1 MNRFRMRASVGLA
14 ACGLAAAALTGCGS
28 GQISQTATQE
38 PAVNGTNA
46 QAGQISLRNVHLRA
60 PQQKDYVEPGT
71 TVELLFVAVN
81 GSADTADK
89 LTSIT
94 SDVGTVTLTGDA
106 TVPPNG
112 VLLVGKPDGTPKAE
126 EAAAEKAEEAD
137 AVTAKVTLTKPVT
150 NGITYDFTFNF
161 TNGKTTVSVPI
172 SAGNEPRRD
181 QVGEGEDE
189 AAEAG
194 DTGGHH

>member
-1 MNRFRMRASVGLA
+1 MNRFTLRASVGLA
-14 ACGLAAAALTGCGS
+14 ACGLAAAALTGCGA
-28 GQISQTATQE
+28 GQVSQTATQE

-46 QAGQISLRNVHLRA
+46 QAGQVSLRNVHLRA
-60 PQQKDYVEPGT
+60 PQQKDYVEPGS

-81 GSADTADK
+81 GSSEADNK

-94 SDVGTVTLTGDA
+94 SDVGQVTLSGDS
-106 TVPPNG
+106 TVPANG
-112 VLLVGKPDGTPKAE
+112 VLLVGEPDGQIASVE
-126 EAAAEKAEEAD
+126 HAEKAD
-137 AVTAKVTLTKPVT
+137 AITAEVTLSKPIT

-161 TNGKTTVSVPI
+161 ENGKTTVAVPI

-181 QVGEGEDE
+181 KTGEGEE
-189 AAEAG
+189 AAEG